1 MVDDSNK
8 ISRRSL
14 LAGSLAAG
22 SLAVAG
28 CGPREAITAS
38 EVKSW
43 DIETDV
49 LIAGSGA
56 AGISAA
62 IEARRAGAEVLVLEK
77 LTKLGGSSAMSG
89 GVIYC
94 GGGNALQ
101 KALGF
106 EDTVE
111 DMYNFIAAAGS
122 IHPHLDKVEKY
133 CEESVAHFD
142 WLVEN
147 GVPFKE
153 KYSSAKGIPFDDSS
167 LYFSGTEEAYPYREI
182 AKPVPRGVVAGVPGI
197 NGGRR
202 LMEALIPSAQKQGAK
217 TQGGVS
223 CERLVRE
230 SDGRVTGL
238 IADINGERKAI
249 RARRGVVLACGGF
262 IHNREMVKLYAP
274 ELYDCSV
281 PWGNAG
287 DLGMGIQMGIG
298 VGASALRMHHGFA
311 VLALYQPDS
320 ILKGIAVNQTGQR
333 FISEEVYHGVLGNE
347 IAFHQKGQAYFI
359 ADADSAYKQPRDS
372 VLTAATASTIEEL
385 EQKIG
390 VAKDSLVQ
398 TVNYYNKNAAKRQDP
413 LFEKSSK
420 YLAPIIK
427 PPFVAYDLSVKSA
440 FVSVH
445 TFGGLHTRPSG
456 QVVDTFGDNIDGLY
470 AAGRTSSGLPTAPYI
485 ASGISVGDCTFFGRQ
500 AGANAAKA

>member
-1 MVDDSNK
+1 MAADSNK

-22 SLAVAG
+22 GLTVAG
-28 CGPREAITAS
+28 CGSREAISAS

-43 DIETDV
+43 DMETDV

-62 IEARRAGAEVLVLEK
+62 IDARRAGAEVLVLEK

-94 GGGNALQ
+94 GGGTALQ

-122 IHPHLDKVEKY
+122 IHPHLDKVELY

-142 WLVEN
+142 WLAEN

-153 KYSSAKGIPFDDSS
+153 KYSSIKGIPFNDAS
-167 LYFSGTEEAYPYREI
+167 LYYSGTEQSYPYRET
-182 AKPVPRGVVAGVPGI
+182 AKPVPRGHVAGVPGI

-202 LMEALIPSAQKQGAK
+202 LMEALIPSAQKQGVK
-217 TQGGVS
+217 TIGGVS

-230 SDGRVTGL
+230 SDGRVSGL
-238 IADINGERKAI
+238 IAEINGQRKAI
-249 RARRGVVLACGGF
+249 KASRGVVLACGGF

-298 VGASALRMHHGFA
+298 VGAAALRMHHGFA
-311 VLALYQPDS
+311 VLALYQPEH
-320 ILKGIAVNQTGQR
+320 ILKGIAVNQSGQR

-359 ADADSAYKQPRDS
+359 ADADSAYKQARDS
-372 VLTAATASTIEEL
+372 VLTAAVANSIEEL

-390 VAKDSLVQ
+390 VARGSLVQ
-398 TVNYYNKNAAKRQDP
+398 TVDYYNKNAALGEDP

-420 YLAPIIK
+420 YLAPIRK
-427 PPFVAYDLSVKSA
+427 APFIAYDLSVKSA

-445 TFGGLHTRPSG
+445 TFGGLHTRTSG
-456 QVVDTFGDNIDGLY
+456 QVVDGFGADIAGLY

-500 AGANAAKA
+500 AGISAAKA